1 MLSTAKN
8 FKLTKIK
15 HIIFRIEKILTL
27 VIAIIFQAGLIA
39 WLKRADRDVS
49 RSKKSAIMAK
59 ILKKIQKFQKNV
71 KFS

>member
-1 MLSTAKN
+1 MLTTAKI

-39 WLKRADRDVS
+39 WLKRDDGDVLK
-49 RSKKSAIMAK
+49 SKKCAIMAK
-59 ILKKIQKFQKNV
+59 FLKKIQKF
-71 KFS
+71 